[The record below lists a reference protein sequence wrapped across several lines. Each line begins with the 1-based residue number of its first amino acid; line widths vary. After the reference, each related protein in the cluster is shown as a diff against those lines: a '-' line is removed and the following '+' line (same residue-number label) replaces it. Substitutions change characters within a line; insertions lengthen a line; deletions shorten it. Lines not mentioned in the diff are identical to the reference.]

1 MNRLNKL
8 NHSISSVPQAS
19 VHLSNL
25 LITSINCNIWQ
36 AIFNPSSLYNGKKN
50 RFLCQTLD
58 NVRHIFNVHNELFI
72 IFVINHN
79 PNSLPETYWIID
91 KLTNNY
97 TRVDWLYSADA
108 SGLQRRLV
116 GVEWDTTSNGDEQ
129 SKIIVIHDPSKA
141 EALRMTGKK
150 QQIFHITTYEYDT
163 DSGLLF
169 FIESKFK
176 NDYQT
181 LLNEKYG
188 DISNIYQPINNVKI
202 FKFYNTEQ
210 YIVLRD
216 NKISNEKGNVQKTN
230 DIILNGIFLY
240 QNRFYIY
247 SDSDTIYN
255 TTNEDDFHLKKS
267 SSSNTYKYDDFFKCY
282 GEPKINMKFVYLMLG
297 QILMVILMI
306 IINIICLCLVTNWRR
321 PMNKKQL
328 DKIRVNSM
336 DITGSLSTTD
346 TTTATK
352 QTNQTKQTNN
362 RNRLQALSASF
373 TTSFKAY
380 PKYIKKTMVFDGG
393 AVAVFDGDNRLSLLS
408 KMMIISSSLANCC
421 IILRCCLRLSK
432 NCFRDCFQFGI
443 LSSTLS
449 WEIG

>member
-1 MNRLNKL
+1 MKNFFVFFLFFY
-8 NHSISSVPQAS
+8 S
-19 VHLSNL
+19 SNL

-202 FKFYNTEQ
+202 FKFYNTDQ

-282 GEPKINMKFVYLMLG
+282 GEPKINMQFVYLMLG

-346 TTTATK
+346 TTTATNRPIK
-352 QTNQTKQTNN
+352 PNKPITGGTGRF

-380 PKYIKKTMVFDGG
+380 PKYIKKSF
-393 AVAVFDGDNRLSLLS
+393 F
-408 KMMIISSSLANCC
+408 
-421 IILRCCLRLSK
+421 
-432 NCFRDCFQFGI
+432 
-443 LSSTLS
+443 
-449 WEIG
+449 